1 MFAIMKEIANLQK
14 NYRNLLDGQK
24 LTKKAI
30 CDLVVPFRDKY
41 HLKDSEALQIAR
53 DGMSSSNM
61 VNLLET
67 SLGATYSIRK
77 WFVKRPNDNVI
88 ITIMKNKSDETY
100 SFINLTANHICTC
113 KFNSIDAALD
123 DLEECRKRGEVI
135 EYYEI

>member
-1 MFAIMKEIANLQK
+1 MFTIMKEIANLQK
-14 NYRNLLDGQK
+14 NYRNLLSGQK

-30 CDLVVPFRDKY
+30 CDLVIPFRDKY

-61 VNLLET
+61 INLLET
-67 SLGATYSIRK
+67 SLGATYSLRK

-88 ITIMKNKSDETY
+88 VTIMKNKSDETY

-113 KFNSIDAALD
+113 KFNSIDDALA

>member
-30 CDLVVPFRDKY
+30 CNLVIPFRDKY

-53 DGMSSSNM
+53 DGMSLSNM

-100 SFINLTANHICTC
+100 SFINLTANHICAC

-123 DLEECRKRGEVI
+123 DLEECRKRGDVI